1 MRLYLDTHY
10 FISVIKKDEKFS
22 CQVMELIHGLGM
34 YNAEITDD
42 TKDDIVSSIVD
53 SKSFKE
59 TNKTC
64 SSMQDSG
71 TQPQEE
77 IPALFTV
84 KVDEQYFKAGPD
96 IIVIWPMSSLP

>member
-10 FISVIKKDEKFS
+10 FISVIQKEEKYS
-22 CQVMELIHGLGM
+22 CQVMELIHGMGM

-53 SKSFKE
+53 SKFFKE

-64 SSMQDSG
+64 SSMQDVFEFHL
-71 TQPQEE
+71 QCLLDLKNE
-77 IPALFTV
+77 
-84 KVDEQYFKAGPD
+84 K
-96 IIVIWPMSSLP
+96 